1 MTTVL
6 AFHELANLFPL
17 IEGDDFE
24 QLVADVREH
33 GIRDPITIH
42 DGQVLDGRN
51 RYRAML
57 ELAKTGEVLGPGWGH
72 RANETLDATD
82 LVPPHMW
89 FVRFNTFD
97 GDPLTWVIS
106 KNLMRRHLDESQRAM
121 VAADIGKLEHGG
133 ARGKCSIEPL
143 SAAQRARLL
152 NIARISVRRADA
164 VKEHGVPELADAVRR
179 GRVAVSTAETISHAS
194 QDDQTA
200 ILAGGDEKAILA
212 AAKEIRARDRR
223 VRFEQVN
230 EKLAQISEASRP
242 LPSGQRFPI
251 IYADPATRYVS
262 GFGDRSIENHYPT
275 MTIEELCALPVDT
288 LALDS
293 AVLFIWTTIPQ
304 LRNTMTIIEAW
315 GFHYV
320 SSWCWDKVD
329 HGTGHWGFNQHEE
342 LLIATRGDFPAPI
355 PGTQPRTVHAEK
367 KTDHSVKPAWFAE
380 QIERIWPTLPKIEL
394 FARAP
399 RPGWKRWGNQA
410 NGPAEA
416 APESDDSEA
425 A

>member
-1 MTTVL
+1 MKVL
-6 AFHELANLFPL
+6 EFHQLANLFPL

-42 DGQVLDGRN
+42 EGQVLDGRN
-51 RYRAML
+51 RYRAL
-57 ELAKTGEVLGPGWGH
+57 IELAKTGEVLGPGWGH
-72 RANETLDATD
+72 RSGETIDSTD
-82 LVPPHMW
+82 IVPPHMW
-89 FVRFNTFD
+89 FVRFNAASE

-133 ARGKCSIEPL
+133 ARGKGSIEPL

-179 GRVAVSTAETISHAS
+179 GRVAVSTAEALAHAS
-194 QDDQTA
+194 QDEQAA
-200 ILAGGDEKAILA
+200 ILANGDEKAILA
-212 AAKEIRARDRR
+212 AAKEIRARDRKI
-223 VRFEQVN
+223 RFDQVN
-230 EKLAQISEASRP
+230 EKLAEISEASKP
-242 LPSGQRFPI
+242 LPTGQRFPI

-275 MTIEELCALPVDT
+275 MTIAEICAMNVRELAT
-288 LALDS
+288 ER

-304 LRNTMTIIEAW
+304 MKNTMDIIHAW
-315 GFHYV
+315 GFEYV
-320 SSWCWDKVD
+320 SAWCWDKVN

-342 LLIATRGDFPAPI
+342 LLIATRGGFPAPV
-355 PGTQPRTVHAEK
+355 PGEQPRSLYSEK
-367 KTDHSVKPAWFAE
+367 KTEHSAKPAWFAE
-380 QIERIWPTLPKIEL
+380 QIERIWPKLPKIEL
-394 FARAP
+394 FARDP
-399 RPGWKRWGNQA
+399 RPGWAAWGNQA
-410 NGPAEA
+410 SKP
-416 APESDDSEA
+416 SDSEA

>member
-1 MTTVL
+1 MSTPVL
-6 AFHELANLFPL
+6 TFHELANLFPL

-33 GIRDPITIH
+33 GIRDPITIL
-42 DGQVLDGRN
+42 DNQVLDGRN

-57 ELAKTGEVLGPGWGH
+57 ELAKTGEVLGAGWGH
-72 RANETLDATD
+72 RANETLDGAD

-133 ARGKCSIEPL
+133 MRAKCSIEPL

-212 AAKEIRARDRR
+212 AAKSIRARDRK

-230 EKLAQISEASRP
+230 DKLAQISEASKP

-275 MTIEELCALPVDT
+275 MTIEELCALPVGD
-288 LALDS
+288 LAADD
-293 AVLFIWTTIPQ
+293 AVLFVWTTVPQ
-304 LRNTMTIIEAW
+304 ERNTHRMIEAW
-315 GFHYV
+315 GFTYV
-320 SSWCWDKVD
+320 SQWCWDKEVQ
-329 HGTGHWGFNQHEE
+329 GTGHWAFNEHEP
-342 LLIATRGDFPAPI
+342 LLIATRGNFPAPV
-355 PGTQPRTVHAEK
+355 PGTQPRSVHHET

-380 QIERIWPTLPKIEL
+380 QIERIWPKLPKIEL

-399 RPGWKRWGNQA
+399 REGWAAWGNQA
-410 NGPAEA
+410 GPATIDD
-416 APESDDSEA
+416 ESDDSEA